1 MLPAR
6 RGWGRLPSRYTGAGW
21 GVLKRTRHR
30 SRWITAN
37 WTSSRIPPPGKMTKA
52 RCIRPYSSLAPSFRC
67 GSHRKKW
74 NASSTKRRH
83 SDSFT
88 GVHPACRIKLGEL
101 RGCDSRANACPAAGI
116 TPIDSGP
123 NRTKWSR
130 LRKQQK
136 RLSDG
141 GLIGAEPI
149 HQNEHGERE
158 AHEGERDRRRGPHG
172 RERGQTEV

>member
-6 RGWGRLPSRYTGAGW
+6 RGWGRLPSRYTVVGW

-30 SRWITAN
+30 SRWITAK
-37 WTSSRIPPPGKMTKA
+37 WTSSRIPPPGKMTKDGVSA
-52 RCIRPYSSLAPSFRC
+52 RTA
-67 GSHRKKW
+67 
-74 NASSTKRRH
+74 ASRRRFGAAH
-83 SDSFT
+83 TARSGTPRARSVGTRTSFT

-158 AHEGERDRRRGPHG
+158 AYEG
-172 RERGQTEV
+172 